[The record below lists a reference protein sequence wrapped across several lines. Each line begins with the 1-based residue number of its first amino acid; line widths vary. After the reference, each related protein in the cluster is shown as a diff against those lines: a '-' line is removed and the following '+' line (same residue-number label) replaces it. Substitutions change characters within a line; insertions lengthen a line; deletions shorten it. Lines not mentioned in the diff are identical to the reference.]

1 MAEPSTE
8 GGPNAERV
16 VMAYNKIKA
25 QRDAFVRLTEE
36 QVDKYDARLE
46 KLSSHLLGVLN
57 RQGQQSFRAAGK
69 TVYRHE
75 DITPSASDWGAI
87 YRWIETNQA
96 WDMLE
101 RRIKK
106 TFITAYMEA
115 HKGGIPPG
123 VSVMRK
129 FVAKIKAIPKKKEQ
143 MTDD

>member
-1 MAEPSTE
+1 MMAEPST
-8 GGPNAERV
+8 GPNAERV

-25 QRDAFVRLTEE
+25 QRDAFTKLADEE
-36 QVDKYDARLE
+36 IEKYDAKLDRL
-46 KLSSHLLGVLN
+46 SNHLLGVLN
-57 RQGQQSFRAAGK
+57 RQGPQSFKAAGK

-75 DITPSASDWGAI
+75 EIIPNASDWNSI
-87 YRWIETNQA
+87 YRWIGTNQA

-106 TFITAYMEA
+106 TFIVAYMEA
-115 HKGGIPPG
+115 HKGGLPPG

-129 FVAKIKAIPKKKEQ
+129 FVAKIRANPKKKEQ